1 MATSNTK
8 HKSQLSLGGFAID
21 VREPKGPSYIFGN
34 IFLLHTQHTIQPG
47 GGLLLATLCHSWYE
61 PQTAAVSNAELG
73 LPVAVLVLEVNFV
86 LLAVG
91 GRLLF

>member
-61 PQTAAVSNAELG
+61 LQTHKYAVSAKIALQ
-73 LPVAVLVLEVNFV
+73 VA
-86 LLAVG
+86 ATRCRPRAG
-91 GRLLF
+91 